1 MSDSVTHETD
11 SVTYEQDGG
20 VVTLTLNEPATRNAI
35 SPAVVKA
42 LVAHC
47 ARVNEDMSV
56 CCVIVTG
63 AGDSFSSGGN
73 VKEMRDKVG
82 MFGGTPAEVRR
93 GYHHGIQK
101 IPMAMYDLEVPSI
114 AAVNGYAVGAGCDL
128 SLMCDIRIVAE
139 DAQFAE
145 SFMRVGLVSGDG
157 GAWFLPRVV
166 GLSRAYEMTFT
177 GNFIKADQALSWGL
191 ASYVVPKD
199 RLLDEARKMARQI
212 AAQPPHSIRM
222 CKKLV
227 RDSGA
232 IGLPTHL
239 EMAASLQALT
249 QHTADQ
255 SEAVNAFLE
264 KRKPVYKGA

>member
-1 MSDSVTHETD
+1 MSESVK
-11 SVTYEQDGG
+11 YEQDDG

-35 SPAVVKA
+35 SPAIVEQ

-47 ARVNEDMSV
+47 ARINQDMSV
-56 CCVIVTG
+56 RCVIVTG
-63 AGDSFSSGGN
+63 AGEGFSSGGN
-73 VKEMRDKVG
+73 VKEMRDRTG
-82 MFGGTPAEVRR
+82 LFGGTPAEIRR
-93 GYHHGIQK
+93 GYLHGIQQ
-101 IPMAMYDLEVPSI
+101 IPLAMYDLEVPSI
-114 AAVNGYAVGAGCDL
+114 AAVNGFAVGAGCDL
-128 SLMCDIRIVAE
+128 SLMCDIRIAADNAE
-139 DAQFAE
+139 FAE

-177 GNFIKADQALSWGL
+177 GNFIKADKALEWGL
-191 ASYVVPKD
+191 VSRVVPKEK
-199 RLLDEARKMARQI
+199 LLPEAQKIATQI
-212 AAQPPHSIRM
+212 AAYPAQSIRM

-239 EMAASLQALT
+239 EMAASMQALI

-255 SEAVNAFLE
+255 HEAVTAFLE
-264 KRKPVYKGA
+264 KRKPVFKGI

>member
-1 MSDSVTHETD
+1 MTD
-11 SVTYEQDGG
+11 SVTYQQDGG
-20 VVTLTLNEPATRNAI
+20 VVTLTLNEPETRNAI
-35 SPAVVKA
+35 SPAIVDA

-47 ARVNEDMSV
+47 DRINRDMSV

-63 AGDSFSSGGN
+63 AGESFSSGGN
-73 VKEMRDKVG
+73 VKEMRDRTG
-82 MFGGTPAEVRR
+82 LFGGTPAEIRR
-93 GYHHGIQK
+93 GYLHGIQQ
-101 IPMAMYDLEVPSI
+101 IPLAMYDLEVPAI

-128 SLMCDIRIVAE
+128 SLMCDIRVAAD

-177 GNFIKADQALSWGL
+177 GNFIKAEQALAWGL
-191 ASYVVPKD
+191 ASHVVPKAE
-199 RLLDEARKMARQI
+199 LMAAAMKLARQI
-212 AAQPPHSIRM
+212 AAQPPHSLRM

-227 RDSGA
+227 RDSSA

-239 EMAASLQALT
+239 EMAASMQALV

-255 SEAVNAFLE
+255 HEAVKAFLD
-264 KRKPVYKGA
+264 KRKPEFKGA